1 MSIGDSGILQPT
13 ALIAAPILA
22 LVAIILVL
30 RSRVKARRMTT
41 LGLGSLRSA
50 GTAVILALLP
60 LALLAI
66 AVLRPYW
73 DSEELELTVAG
84 DDYMFL
90 VDVSRS
96 MYTRDIPPSRIEL
109 AKRKLKDLIGAFLAA
124 GAPHRYGLT
133 LFAGDSYLFCPITT
147 DVAVVRQ
154 FIDAIDPSMV
164 TTLGSN
170 LEAGIA
176 TALER
181 FDKSNSKS
189 GHILLISD
197 GEDDQVAL
205 ARVLSLVESRG
216 VRVDVLGVG
225 TPEGKPI
232 EITPGTFLRDS
243 NGQIVHSRL
252 NEESLRSLA
261 RAGGGVYVRATLD
274 DRDLDVLVKAGM
286 PLGLSDIGQHRRKIT
301 SYREIGAWF
310 ALAALIAILLMTVL
324 PRSGAL
330 LRAIALTLLFIPE
343 LAQAQTPPPEKP
355 SARTAYE
362 FYQSGRY
369 ADAISAFE
377 SAVANDPT
385 NTDLKQALASA
396 LFKAGRFEESLKL
409 FSALSESASDGK
421 RFFENEYN
429 KGNAL
434 LALRRYDQAIDAY
447 TRALDVKPDDER
459 ALHNRSLA
467 RALREEAQR
476 ATPTPTP
483 TPTPTTVA
491 TATRNPSAPT
501 PTPTSAT
508 QATPTSEP
516 TPSPAASNASPTP
529 SPAPSAEAS
538 PTPGGAPSPQPSS
551 APSPGSSPTP
561 NGTSS
566 PDASPHASPSAK
578 PDVAQETPS
587 SNNDSDT
594 PTPEPG
600 RLKEA
605 REETP
610 PSEPSAPSPAPA
622 STRDA
627 ADTKDL
633 SQSEAEA
640 WLESLPD
647 SPLLIRKKR
656 SERGVAKQTW

>member
-1 MSIGDSGILQPT
+1 MVDSGILQPT
-13 ALIAAPILA
+13 ALIAAPILV
-22 LVAIILVL
+22 LVAVL
-30 RSRVKARRMTT
+30 LIVRSQVRAQRMTV
-41 LGLGSLRSA
+41 LGLGTLRSA
-50 GTAVILALLP
+50 GLALALALLP
-60 LALLAI
+60 LALLSI
-66 AVLRPYW
+66 AALRPYW
-73 DSEELELTVAG
+73 DKEELELTVAG

-109 AKRKLKDLIGAFLAA
+109 AKRKLKDLIAAFLEA

-133 LFAGDSYLFCPITT
+133 LFAGDSYLFCPVTT

-154 FIDAIDPSMV
+154 FIDAIDPGMV

-170 LEAGIA
+170 LEAGIV

-197 GEDDQVAL
+197 GEDDEVAL

-252 NEESLRSLA
+252 NEESLQALA

-274 DRDLDVLVKAGM
+274 DRDLDALVKAGM
-286 PLGLSDIGQHRRKIT
+286 PLGATDTAKQLRKIT
-301 SYREIGAWF
+301 SYREIGSWF
-310 ALAALIAILLMTVL
+310 ALAALVVILLMTVL
-324 PRSGAL
+324 PRSGAI
-330 LRAIALTLLFIPE
+330 LRAIVLTLLFVPDPAH
-343 LAQAQTPPPEKP
+343 AQSSPPAKP

-362 FYQSGRY
+362 LYQSGRY
-369 ADAISAFE
+369 GEAVSAFE
-377 SAVANDPT
+377 SALTNDPN

-396 LFKAGRFEESLKL
+396 LFKVGRFEEALKL
-409 FSALSESASDGK
+409 FSSLSDSASDGK
-421 RFFENEYN
+421 IFFENEYN

-434 LALRRYDQAIDAY
+434 LALQRFDQAIDAY
-447 TRALDVKPDDER
+447 TRALDVKPGDAR

-467 RALREEAQR
+467 RALRDEAQR

-483 TPTPTTVA
+483 TPTPVA
-491 TATRNPSAPT
+491 TATRNPKAPT
-501 PTPTSAT
+501 PTPTPQAE
-508 QATPTSEP
+508 ATPTGQPSPSPASSEP
-516 TPSPAASNASPTP
+516 TPTP
-529 SPAPSAEAS
+529 SPAPSGEAS
-538 PTPGGAPSPQPSS
+538 PTPGGEPSPQPSS
-551 APSPGSSPTP
+551 VPSPGSSPTP
-561 NGTSS
+561 DGTLS
-566 PDASPHASPSAK
+566 PGASPNATPSAV
-578 PDVAQETPS
+578 PDDSRETPS
-587 SNNDSDT
+587 KAQSGST
-594 PTPEPG
+594 PTPEPE

-605 REETP
+605 RDDTP
-610 PSEPSAPSPAPA
+610 TSDLSVPSPAPA
-622 STRDA
+622 ATRDA

-633 SQSEAEA
+633 SPSEAEA

-656 SERGVAKQTW
+656 SERRIGKQTW

>member
-1 MSIGDSGILQPT
+1 MVDSGILQPT
-13 ALIAAPILA
+13 ALIAAPILV
-22 LVAIILVL
+22 LVAVLLVM
-30 RSRVKARRMTT
+30 RSRVRAHRIKA
-41 LGLGSLRSA
+41 LGLGTQRSA
-50 GTAVILALLP
+50 GLALFLALLP
-60 LALLAI
+60 LALLTI
-66 AVLRPYW
+66 ATLRPYW

-109 AKRKLKDLIGAFLAA
+109 AKRKLKDLIAAFLDA

-133 LFAGDSYLFCPITT
+133 LFAGDSYLFCPVTT

-154 FIDAIDPSMV
+154 FIDAIDPGMV

-197 GEDDQVAL
+197 GEDDEVAL
-205 ARVLSLVESRG
+205 ARVLSLIESRG

-225 TPEGKPI
+225 TTEGKPI
-232 EITPGTFLRDS
+232 EITPGSFLRDS

-252 NEESLRSLA
+252 NEESLQALA
-261 RAGGGVYVRATLD
+261 HASGGVYVRATLD
-274 DRDLDVLVKAGM
+274 DRDLDALVKAGM
-286 PLGLSDIGQHRRKIT
+286 PLGVTDVGQHNRKIT
-301 SYREIGAWF
+301 SYREIGSWF
-310 ALAALIAILLMTVL
+310 ALAAVAVMLVMTVL

-330 LRAIALTLLFIPE
+330 LRAIALTLLFAPDPAH
-343 LAQAQTPPPEKP
+343 AQSSPAEKP

-362 FYQSGRY
+362 LYQSGRY
-369 ADAISAFE
+369 AEAISAFE
-377 SAVANDPT
+377 LAVTNDPT
-385 NTDLKQALASA
+385 NADLKQGLASA
-396 LFKAGRFEESLKL
+396 LFKAGRFEESSKL

-434 LALRRYDQAIDAY
+434 LALQRYDQAIDAY
-447 TRALDVKPDDER
+447 TRALDVKPKDAR
-459 ALHNRSLA
+459 ALHNRALA

-483 TPTPTTVA
+483 TPTAAA
-491 TATRNPSAPT
+491 TATRNPNAPT
-501 PTPTSAT
+501 PTPTPAAE
-508 QATPTSEP
+508 ATPTGEP
-516 TPSPAASNASPTP
+516 TPSPASSDPSPTP
-529 SPAPSAEAS
+529 SPAPSGEAS
-538 PTPGGAPSPQPSS
+538 PTPGGEPSPQASA

-566 PDASPHASPSAK
+566 PSARSEN
-578 PDVAQETPS
+578 PQETPS
-587 SNNDSDT
+587 GDKRSET
-594 PTPEPG
+594 PTPEPE

-605 REETP
+605 RDETP
-610 PSEPSAPSPAPA
+610 SSESSASSPAPA
-622 STRDA
+622 ATPDTTE
-627 ADTKDL
+627 TKDL
-633 SQSEAEA
+633 SLSEAEA

-656 SERGVAKQTW
+656 SERRVGKQTW